1 MDSSNGNEV
10 NRNEK
15 NHRQKELHKVENS
28 EETETSGVAVGQV
41 IFLSQIPK
49 ISLLQFFNQ

>member
-1 MDSSNGNEV
+1 MDSGNGNEV

-15 NHRQKELHKVENS
+15 NHRLKELHKVENS
-28 EETETSGVAVGQV
+28 EETENSGVGVGQV

-49 ISLLQFFNQ
+49 ISLCYSS